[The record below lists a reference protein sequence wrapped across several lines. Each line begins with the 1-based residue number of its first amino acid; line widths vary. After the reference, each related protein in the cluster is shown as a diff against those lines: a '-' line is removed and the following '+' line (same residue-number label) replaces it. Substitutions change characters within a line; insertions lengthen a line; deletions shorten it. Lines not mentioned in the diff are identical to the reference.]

1 MATTTTKSGVIVKV
15 EKQNP
20 RRYAINDLPKILSGA
35 IEEIATKKLRK
46 TLELSEFKI
55 YFVAQQDIIN
65 DLKDFEKLARK
76 AIADEI
82 AQGRSGSEA
91 EITDIHGKKI
101 KAHTFLKSSAM
112 YTERSVEEPGTDSKG
127 RPTTLYKTTEAQR
140 FNYHNNFIKRF
151 SDKKDWQ
158 LGHRTLAN
166 STVAAEIYLSR
177 IPKSAP
183 RRDKIAKILAGMR
196 LLDETQ
202 GKFLSYKEDNTID
215 TLESMSKVFEALEA
229 LETIDS
235 VADYT
240 RSIDLLRDRSH
251 IQFDAIY
258 QPGKENNDMGRISR
272 RFLAEIRK
280 VIQTGNSKFL
290 DGYKLSHVASSKTF
304 MRALKDQLIDIALD
318 KSTTGSTAKSK
329 AKKRKK
335 LKLGMSQKNAK
346 FKKQKAEIKGA
357 LRKLHATEALTKG
370 SRSRTQGSGSADSIA
385 PLMALLNQK
394 LPQTVVKNMGPPGL
408 ENQTGRFASS
418 ARVTDVSRTAQGYPS
433 IGYTYRRNPYQ
444 VFETGS
450 GQAPWATPDRD
461 PRKLIDASIREIA
474 AQLAIGRFYTR
485 RV

>member
-1 MATTTTKSGVIVKV
+1 
-15 EKQNP
+15 
-20 RRYAINDLPKILSGA
+20 
-35 IEEIATKKLRK
+35 
-46 TLELSEFKI
+46 
-55 YFVAQQDIIN
+55 
-65 DLKDFEKLARK
+65 
-76 AIADEI
+76 
-82 AQGRSGSEA
+82 
-91 EITDIHGKKI
+91 
-101 KAHTFLKSSAM
+101 
-112 YTERSVEEPGTDSKG
+112 
-127 RPTTLYKTTEAQR
+127 
-140 FNYHNNFIKRF
+140 
-151 SDKKDWQ
+151 
-158 LGHRTLAN
+158 
-166 STVAAEIYLSR
+166 
-177 IPKSAP
+177 
-183 RRDKIAKILAGMR
+183 
-196 LLDETQ
+196 
-202 GKFLSYKEDNTID
+202 
-215 TLESMSKVFEALEA
+215 
-229 LETIDS
+229 
-235 VADYT
+235 
-240 RSIDLLRDRSH
+240 
-251 IQFDAIY
+251 
-258 QPGKENNDMGRISR
+258 
-272 RFLAEIRK
+272 
-280 VIQTGNSKFL
+280 
-290 DGYKLSHVASSKTF
+290 